1 MDWIFDHFQVL
12 IAIAGAIAYWLN
24 QRRRER
30 SGESAD
36 YDGDG
41 IPETPPTVRRLD
53 PNEPDPAEAER
64 TRQIQEEIRRKILE
78 RRAGGETGSPHVP
91 PLLVP
96 STPGRAPEM
105 SPLEESPRA
114 PRPVA
119 QEPMGELLR
128 RMLDP
133 QAEAR
138 AEEER
143 LSRERQRALQ
153 EQLQAMEEQSRRER
167 EKLAALTATLRAPAE
182 PASTGASSGASRP
195 RDHSL
200 GEVLQDPRGLRRAVL
215 LREVL
220 GAPVGLR

>member
-1 MDWIFDHFQVL
+1 MDWIFDNFQIL
-12 IAIAGAIAYWLN
+12 IAVAGAVAYWLN

-41 IPETPPTVRRLD
+41 VPETPPTVRRLD
-53 PNEPDPAEAER
+53 PNEPDPAEVER
-64 TRQIQEEIRRKILE
+64 TRRIQEEIRRKILE
-78 RRAGGETGSPHVP
+78 RRAGGDVARSEVP

-96 STPGRAPEM
+96 STPSRVPELDPM
-105 SPLEESPRA
+105 EESRRST
-114 PRPVA
+114 RPVA
-119 QEPMGELLR
+119 QEPMGDLLR

-133 QAEAR
+133 EADAR

-143 LSRERQRALQ
+143 LSRERQLALQ
-153 EQLQAMEEQSRRER
+153 EQLQAMEEQGLRER
-167 EKLAALTATLRAPAE
+167 EKLAALTSTLVTPATPAP
-182 PASTGASSGASRP
+182 SGSAGGDRTKEY
-195 RDHSL
+195 SL
-200 GEVLQDPRGLRRAVL
+200 GEVLQDPRGLRRAIL